1 MLESLFNKVAG
12 LKVESLFNKVA
23 GLKLDFHSATA
34 AFPDRSPN
42 GQLSLNDVK
51 RMRMKEKIKVSSLI
65 SATKRSWP
73 KVEKKRTFCSITKA
87 L

>member
-1 MLESLFNKVAG
+1 MLESLSNKVAG

-34 AFPDRSPN
+34 AFSDRSPN

-51 RMRMKEKIKVSSLI
+51 RMRMKEKIKVNSLI
-65 SATKRSWP
+65 SATKKELAKS
-73 KVEKKRTFCSITKA
+73 
-87 L
+87 